1 MIIKS
6 DLTVVGGGI
15 AGICAAVTAARHGVK
30 VALVNDRPVLGG
42 NSSSECRVH
51 FSSAASSGNPSYYLR
66 ETGVVDELK
75 LQLFHF
81 NPRYREKKDYD
92 LTDIA
97 FLQFIKNEPN
107 ISLFL
112 STAAYDTVVEKG
124 ELKVVK
130 AYNSRTETYY
140 EFESP
145 LFVDAS
151 GDAVVSYK
159 AGAECRQG
167 REGKDEY
174 GEDLAP
180 EKADNHTMGSCFMY
194 TIDKADHPVPFV
206 RPPFAYDY
214 IKDGIL
220 EKVNRP
226 ETGRNLPLSIEQVCS
241 VWWMSYGGMID
252 TIKDEAEIDLE
263 LKKLVYGFWDY
274 VKNSGNYPGSENY
287 YINWMAPFPAKRESR
302 RVMGDY
308 LLKQGDIQNHIDF
321 PDQVATGSWP
331 IDAHDVGGI
340 YGNIFTT
347 SWAALKTT
355 YGMPFRMMYS
365 KDIPNLLLAGRI
377 VSATHVAMGSFRVM
391 QTLGAMAQ
399 AVGTA
404 AAICLKRQIMPR
416 DLANDKSLVKELQ
429 NTLQRDGQFLIGIKE
444 EVGLAE
450 SATITASS
458 YAVPYNTQFE
468 KWVDLDKC
476 LLQALPINDDRF
488 ESVELY
494 IKNVS
499 EKPQV
504 FSLKISESE
513 LPGAYNADRELASVD
528 IPVEPNFEG
537 WVKVEAPIKGIRN
550 NRVIIS
556 YVKNENIKLAV
567 STKRVMG
574 APMLIFLTGGIIPDE
589 TKKFGDTIRGES
601 GGLVNISYCTLFK
614 DLQCA
619 DEVYNPKNVING
631 WSRPYMGTNVWVS
644 EDERP
649 TLSLKWDKAVDINE
663 IHLMHN
669 AAIEDDHFSEPI
681 GSINKDF
688 DIVLITEERSERIEI
703 RDNYLGLNKIPAKC
717 DGVKEIRIE
726 FLANYGKA
734 ETELFSVKV
743 F

>member
-15 AGICAAVTAARHGVK
+15 AGICAAVTAARHGLK
-30 VALVNDRPVLGG
+30 VALLNDRPVLGG

-75 LQLFHF
+75 LHLFHF
-81 NPRYREKKDYD
+81 NPRYRDKKDYD
-92 LTDIA
+92 LTDVA

-112 STAAYDTVVEKG
+112 STAAYDTVVEDG

-159 AGAECRQG
+159 AGAEYRMG
-167 REGKDEY
+167 REGRDEY
-174 GEDLAP
+174 NEDLAP
-180 EKADNHTMGSCFMY
+180 EVADDHTMGCCFMY

-214 IKDGIL
+214 IKDGML

-226 ETGRNLPLSIEQVCS
+226 LTGRNLPLSIEQVCS
-241 VWWMSYGGMID
+241 VWWMSYGGLIN

-308 LLKQGDIQNHIDF
+308 LLTQGDIQNHVDF

-340 YGNIFTT
+340 YGNLFTT

-365 KDIPNLLLAGRI
+365 KDIKNLFLAGRI

-399 AVGTA
+399 AVGAA
-404 AAICLKRQIMPR
+404 AAICKEKGIPPR
-416 DLANDKSLVKELQ
+416 DLANDKALVKELQ
-429 NTLQRDGQFLIGIKE
+429 DSLQRDGQFLIGIKE
-444 EVGLAE
+444 DVGLAKD
-450 SATITASS
+450 ATVSASS
-458 YAVPYNTQFE
+458 YTTPRATEFE
-468 KWVDLDKC
+468 KWVDLDKF
-476 LLQALPINDDRF
+476 LMQALPIDGDRF
-488 ESVELY
+488 QSVELY
-494 IKNVS
+494 IKNAS
-499 EKPQV
+499 NKESV
-504 FSLKISESE
+504 FSIEISESE
-513 LPGAYNADRELASVD
+513 LPGAYNADKLLKKVD
-528 IPVEPNFEG
+528 LPVAANFEG
-537 WVKVEAPIKGIRN
+537 WVKVEAPIEEIKN
-550 NRVIIS
+550 NRVILS
-556 YVKNENIKLAV
+556 FVKNEDIKLAV
-567 STKRVMG
+567 STERVMG

-589 TKKFGDTIRGES
+589 TKKFGDTIKGES

-614 DLQCA
+614 NLECA
-619 DEVYNPKNVING
+619 ENVYAPKNVTNG
-631 WSRPYMGTNVWVS
+631 WSRPYMGANVWVS
-644 EDERP
+644 EDENP
-649 TLSLKWDKAVDINE
+649 SLTLKWQTAVDINE

-688 DIVLITEERSERIEI
+688 DIILKTADGEQKIEI
-703 RDNYLGLNKIPAKC
+703 RDNYLGLNKIPAKYS
-717 DGVKEIRIE
+717 GVEEIRIE
-726 FLANYGKA
+726 FLQNYGAPK
-734 ETELFSVKV
+734 TELFTVKV

>member
-6 DLTVVGGGI
+6 DITVVGGGI
-15 AGICAAVTAARHGVK
+15 AGICAAVTAARHGLK
-30 VALVNDRPVLGG
+30 VALLNDRPVLGG

-75 LQLFHF
+75 LHLFHF
-81 NPRYREKKDYD
+81 NPRYRDKKDYD
-92 LTDIA
+92 LTDVA

-112 STAAYDTVVEKG
+112 STAAYDTVVQDG
-124 ELKVVK
+124 ELKAVK

-140 EFESP
+140 EFESE
-145 LFVDAS
+145 LFIDAS
-151 GDAVVSYK
+151 GDAIVSYK
-159 AGAECRQG
+159 AGAECRMG

-174 GEDLAP
+174 NEDLAP
-180 EKADNHTMGSCFMY
+180 DVADNHTMGSCFMY

-214 IKDGIL
+214 IKDDML
-220 EKVNRP
+220 KVVNRP
-226 ETGRNLPLSIEQVCS
+226 LTGRNLPLSIEQVCS

-340 YGNIFTT
+340 YGNLFTT

-404 AAICLKRQIMPR
+404 AAICHEKGIMPR

-444 EVGLAE
+444 DVGLAE
-450 SATITASS
+450 TAQVTASS
-458 YAVPYNTQFE
+458 YAAPYNTEFE
-468 KWVDLDKC
+468 KWVDLDKH
-476 LLQALPINDDRF
+476 LMQALPINGDEF
-488 ESVELY
+488 KSVELY
-494 IKNVS
+494 IKNAS
-499 EKPQV
+499 EEPQV

-528 IPVEPNFEG
+528 IPVTANFEG
-537 WVKVEAPIKGIRN
+537 WVRVEAPIKGIRN
-550 NRVIIS
+550 NRVILS
-556 YVKNENIKLAV
+556 FVKSESIKLAV

-574 APMLIFLTGGIIPDE
+574 APMLVFLTGGIIPDE
-589 TKKFGDTIRGES
+589 TKKFGDTIKGES

-619 DEVYNPKNVING
+619 DNVYNPQNVTNG
-631 WSRPYMGTNVWVS
+631 WSRPYMGTNVWVC
-644 EDERP
+644 EDQKP
-649 TLSLKWDKAVDINE
+649 TLTLKWEQAVDINE

-688 DIVLITEERSERIEI
+688 DIVLVTESGEQKIEI
-703 RDNYLGLNKIPAKC
+703 RDNYLGLNKIPVRLQM
-717 DGVKEIRIE
+717 VKEIRIE
-726 FLANYGKA
+726 FLSNYGKA